1 MSTCYALAPWV
12 RATATSGLQGLEER
26 RWEGLIGQPE
36 EVLKSQAAS
45 VAGSRIG
52 SRVASRTAS
61 QEDLLGAGMS
71 G

>member
-1 MSTCYALAPWV
+1 MQ
-12 RATATSGLQGLEER
+12 ATATSGIQGLDER

-52 SRVASRTAS
+52 SRITSRAAS
-61 QEDLLGAGMS
+61 QEDLLNAS
-71 G
+71 ISR